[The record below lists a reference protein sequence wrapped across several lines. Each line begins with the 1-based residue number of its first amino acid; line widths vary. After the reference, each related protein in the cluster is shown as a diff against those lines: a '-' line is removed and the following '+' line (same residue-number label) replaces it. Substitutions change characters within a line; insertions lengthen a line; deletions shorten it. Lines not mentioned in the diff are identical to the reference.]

1 MITNKNLNRA
11 KRVKNDEFYTKIE
24 DIALE
29 VSKYSSYFQG
39 KSVLCNCNDVGSAF
53 QQYFKD
59 NFHELGL
66 KKLITVSYG
75 TNATKVE
82 YNSSEIKL
90 LGNGDFR
97 SKECIELLNEADI
110 VVTNPPFSLFREYI
124 DILIVHKKKFLI
136 VGNLNAI
143 KYSNVFPLLMENKIR
158 LGYNSISKFT
168 QADGSIKKFGNIVWY
183 TNLPRSYKILQLDKA
198 FSIED
203 YPKYDNYNAI
213 EVSKTANIPIDYNGI
228 MGVPISYMTKHN
240 PQQFSIVG
248 IFNHGTDHEFDL
260 AKPILNGRELFPRI
274 AIKSRN

>member
-1 MITNKNLNRA
+1 MTNKNLNKA
-11 KRVKNDEFYTKIE
+11 KKVKNDEFYTQIE

-53 QQYFKD
+53 WQYFKD

-66 KKLITVSYG
+66 KNLIAVSYG
-75 TNATKVE
+75 TNATKIE
-82 YNSSEIKL
+82 YNKSESKL

-124 DILIVHKKKFLI
+124 DTLMAHKKKFLI
-136 VGNLNAI
+136 IGNLNAI
-143 KYSNVFPLLMENKIR
+143 KYSNVFPLLMENKIW
-158 LGYNSISKFT
+158 LGYTSINKFT
-168 QADGSIKKFGNIVWY
+168 QADGTIKKFGNIVWY
-183 TNLPRSYKILQLDKA
+183 TNLPRSYKILQLDKT
-198 FSIED
+198 FNKKD

-213 EVSKTANIPIDYNGI
+213 EVSRTANIPIDYNGI
-228 MGVPISYMTKHN
+228 MGVPISYITKHN

-274 AIKSRN
+274 AIKSRK

>member
-1 MITNKNLNRA
+1 MTNKNLNRA
-11 KRVKNDEFYTKIE
+11 KRVKNDEFYTRVE

-29 VSKYSSYFQG
+29 VSKYSSYFKG
-39 KSVLCNCNDVGSAF
+39 KSVLCNCSDVGSAF
-53 QQYFKD
+53 WQYFKD
-59 NFHELGL
+59 NFHELDL
-66 KKLITVSYG
+66 KNLIAVSYG

-82 YNSSEIKL
+82 YNKSETKL

-124 DILIVHKKKFLI
+124 DALIAHKKKFLI

-158 LGYNSISKFT
+158 LGYNSINKFT
-168 QADGSIKKFGNIVWY
+168 QADGSTKKFGNIVWY
-183 TNLPRSYKILQLDKA
+183 TNLPRSYNILQLDKT
-198 FSIED
+198 FNKED

-213 EVSKTANIPIDYNGI
+213 EVSRTANIPIDYNGI

-260 AKPILNGRELFPRI
+260 AKPIINGRELFPRI
-274 AIKSRN
+274 AIKSR

>member
-1 MITNKNLNRA
+1 MTNKNLNRA
-11 KRVKNDEFYTKIE
+11 KRVKNDEFYTRVE

-29 VSKYSSYFQG
+29 VSKYKDYFRG
-39 KSVLCNCNDVGSAF
+39 KSVLCNCNDVNSSF
-53 QQYFKD
+53 WQYFHN

-66 KKLITVSYG
+66 KNLIAVSYG
-75 TNATKVE
+75 TNATKIE
-82 YNSSEIKL
+82 YNSSESKL

-124 DILIVHKKKFLI
+124 DILMAYKKKFLI

-158 LGYNSISKFT
+158 LGYTSINKFT

-183 TNLPRSYKILQLDKA
+183 TNLPRSYNILQLDKT
-198 FSIED
+198 FNRED

-213 EVSKTANIPIDYNGI
+213 EVSRTANIPIDYSGI
-228 MGVPISYMTKHN
+228 IGVPISYIIKHN

>member
-1 MITNKNLNRA
+1 MTNKNLNRA
-11 KRVKNDEFYTKIE
+11 KRVKNDEFYTRVE

-29 VSKYSSYFQG
+29 VSKYKDYFRG
-39 KSVLCNCNDVGSAF
+39 KSVLCNCNDVNSSF
-53 QQYFKD
+53 WQYFYN

-66 KKLITVSYG
+66 KNLIAVSYG
-75 TNATKVE
+75 TNATKIE
-82 YNSSEIKL
+82 YNSSESKL

-110 VVTNPPFSLFREYI
+110 IVTNPPFSLFREYI
-124 DILIVHKKKFLI
+124 DILMAYKKKFLI

-158 LGYNSISKFT
+158 LGYTSINKFT

-183 TNLPRSYKILQLDKA
+183 TNLPRSYNILQLDKT
-198 FSIED
+198 FNREY

-213 EVSKTANIPIDYNGI
+213 EVSRTANIPIDYSGI
-228 MGVPISYMTKHN
+228 IGVPISYIIKHN

-274 AIKSRN
+274 AIKSRK

>member
-1 MITNKNLNRA
+1 MTNKNLNRA
-11 KRVKNDEFYTKIE
+11 KRVKNDEFYTIIE

-29 VSKYSSYFQG
+29 VSKYKDYFQG

-53 QQYFKD
+53 WQYFHN

-66 KKLITVSYG
+66 KNLLAVSYG

-124 DILIVHKKKFLI
+124 DTLMVHKKKFLI
-136 VGNLNAI
+136 VGNLNAV
-143 KYSNVFPLLMENKIR
+143 KYSNVFLLLMENKNS
-158 LGYNSISKFT
+158 LGYTSINKFT
-168 QADGSIKKFGNIVWY
+168 KEDGLIKKFGNIVWY
-183 TNLPRSYKILQLDKA
+183 TNLPRSYNILQLDKTYNK
-198 FSIED
+198 ED
-203 YPKYDNYNAI
+203 YHKYDNYNAI
-213 EVSKTANIPIDYNGI
+213 EVSRTANIPIDYNGI

-260 AKPILNGRELFPRI
+260 AKPMLKGRELFPRI

>member
-1 MITNKNLNRA
+1 MTNKNLNRA
-11 KRVKNDEFYTKIE
+11 KRVKNDEFYTRVE

-29 VSKYSSYFQG
+29 VSKYKDYFRG
-39 KSVLCNCNDVGSAF
+39 KSVLCNCNDVNSSF
-53 QQYFKD
+53 WQYFHN

-66 KKLITVSYG
+66 KNLIAVSYG
-75 TNATKVE
+75 TNATKIE
-82 YNSSEIKL
+82 YNSSESKL

-110 VVTNPPFSLFREYI
+110 IVTNPPFSLFREYI
-124 DILIVHKKKFLI
+124 DILMAYKKKFLI

-158 LGYNSISKFT
+158 LGYTSINKFT

-183 TNLPRSYKILQLDKA
+183 TNLPRSYNILQLDKT
-198 FSIED
+198 FNRED

-213 EVSKTANIPIDYNGI
+213 EVSRTANIPIDYSGI
-228 MGVPISYMTKHN
+228 IGVPISYIIKHN

-274 AIKSRN
+274 AIKSRK

>member
-1 MITNKNLNRA
+1 MTNKNLNRA
-11 KRVKNDEFYTKIE
+11 KRVKNDEFYTIIE

-59 NFHELGL
+59 SFHELGL
-66 KKLITVSYG
+66 KNLIAVSYG
-75 TNATKVE
+75 TNAAKIE
-82 YNSSEIKL
+82 YNSSESKL
-90 LGNGDFR
+90 LGSGDFR

-124 DILIVHKKKFLI
+124 DTLMTHKKKFLI

-143 KYSNVFPLLMENKIR
+143 KYSNIFPLLMENKIR
-158 LGYNSISKFT
+158 LGYNSINKFN

-183 TNLPRSYKILQLDKA
+183 TNLPRSYNKLQLDKTYNK
-198 FSIED
+198 ED

-213 EVSKTANIPIDYNGI
+213 EVSRTANIPIDYSGI

-240 PQQFSIVG
+240 PQQFNIVG

-260 AKPILNGRELFPRI
+260 AKPILNGKELFPRI

>member
-1 MITNKNLNRA
+1 MTNKNLNRA
-11 KRVKNDEFYTKIE
+11 KKVKNDEFYTRVE

-29 VSKYSSYFQG
+29 VSNYKDYFRG
-39 KSVLCNCNDVGSAF
+39 KSVLCNCNDVGSSF
-53 QQYFKD
+53 WQYFHN

-66 KKLITVSYG
+66 KNLIAASYG

-82 YNSSEIKL
+82 YNSSESKL
-90 LGNGDFR
+90 LGSGDFR

-124 DILIVHKKKFLI
+124 DTLMAHKKKFLI

-143 KYSNVFPLLMENKIR
+143 KYSNVFPLLMENKIC
-158 LGYNSISKFT
+158 LGYNNPNKFT
-168 QADGSIKKFGNIVWY
+168 QADGSTKKFGNIVWY
-183 TNLPRSYKILQLDKA
+183 TNLPRGYERLQLDKT
-198 FSIED
+198 FNIED

-213 EVSKTANIPIDYNGI
+213 EVSRTVNIPIDYDGI
-228 MGVPISYMTKHN
+228 MGVPISYITKHN

-274 AIKSRN
+274 AIKSRK

>member
-1 MITNKNLNRA
+1 MTNKNLNRA
-11 KRVKNDEFYTKIE
+11 KRVKNDEFYTRVE

-53 QQYFKD
+53 WQYFKD

-66 KKLITVSYG
+66 KNLIAVSYG
-75 TNATKVE
+75 TNATKIE

-124 DILIVHKKKFLI
+124 DTLMAHKKKFLI

-143 KYSNVFPLLMENKIR
+143 KYSNVFPLLMENKIC
-158 LGYNSISKFT
+158 LGYNIINKFT
-168 QADGSIKKFGNIVWY
+168 QADGSIKKFGNIIWY
-183 TNLPRSYKILQLDKA
+183 TNLPRSYNILQLDKTYNK
-198 FSIED
+198 ED

-228 MGVPISYMTKHN
+228 MGVPI
-240 PQQFSIVG
+240 
-248 IFNHGTDHEFDL
+248 
-260 AKPILNGRELFPRI
+260 
-274 AIKSRN
+274 

>member
-1 MITNKNLNRA
+1 MTNKNLNRA
-11 KRVKNDEFYTKIE
+11 KRVKNDEFYTRIE

-39 KSVLCNCNDVGSAF
+39 KYVLCNCNDVNSSF
-53 QQYFKD
+53 WQYFKD

-66 KKLITVSYG
+66 KNLIAVSYG
-75 TNATKVE
+75 TNATTVE
-82 YNSSEIKL
+82 YNSSESKL

-124 DILIVHKKKFLI
+124 DTLMAHKKKFLI

-143 KYSNVFPLLMENKIR
+143 KYSNVFPLLMENKIC
-158 LGYNSISKFT
+158 LGYTSINKFT

-183 TNLPRSYKILQLDKA
+183 TNLPRNYNILQLNKT
-198 FSIED
+198 FNKED
-203 YPKYDNYNAI
+203 YHKYDNYNAI
-213 EVSKTANIPIDYNGI
+213 EVSRTANIPIDYNGI

>member
-1 MITNKNLNRA
+1 MTNKNLNRA
-11 KRVKNDEFYTKIE
+11 KRVKNDEFYTIIE

-53 QQYFKD
+53 WQYFHN
-59 NFHELGL
+59 NFHGLGL
-66 KKLITVSYG
+66 KNLLAVSYG
-75 TNATKVE
+75 TNATKIE
-82 YNSSEIKL
+82 HNSSEVKL

-124 DILIVHKKKFLI
+124 DTLMAHKKKFLI

-143 KYSNVFPLLMENKIR
+143 KYSNVFPLLMENKIC
-158 LGYNSISKFT
+158 LGYTSINKFT
-168 QADGSIKKFGNIVWY
+168 QADGSTKKFGNIVWY
-183 TNLPRSYKILQLDKA
+183 TNLPRSYNILQLDKT
-198 FSIED
+198 FNKED

-260 AKPILNGRELFPRI
+260 AKPILKGRELFPRI
-274 AIKSRN
+274 AIKSRK

>member
-1 MITNKNLNRA
+1 MTNKNLNRA
-11 KRVKNDEFYTKIE
+11 KRVKNDEFYTRVE

-29 VSKYSSYFQG
+29 VSKYRDYFRG

-53 QQYFKD
+53 CQYFHN

-66 KKLITVSYG
+66 KNLITVSYG
-75 TNATKVE
+75 TNATKIE
-82 YNSSEIKL
+82 YNKSESKL

-124 DILIVHKKKFLI
+124 DILMAHKKKFLI

-143 KYSNVFPLLMENKIR
+143 KYSNIFPLLMENKIR

-183 TNLPRSYKILQLDKA
+183 TNLPRSYKKLQLDKT
-198 FSIED
+198 FNEED

-213 EVSKTANIPIDYNGI
+213 EVSRTVNIPIDYSGI
-228 MGVPISYMTKHN
+228 IGVPISYITKHN

-274 AIKSRN
+274 AIESRN

>member
-1 MITNKNLNRA
+1 MTNKNLIRA
-11 KRVKNDEFYTKIE
+11 KRVKNDEFYTQLD

-29 VSKYSSYFQG
+29 ISKHNSYFRG

-53 QQYFKD
+53 WQYFHD
-59 NFHELGL
+59 NFYELGL
-66 KKLITVSYG
+66 KKLIAVGYG
-75 TNATKVE
+75 INATKVE
-82 YNSSEIKL
+82 YNSSETKL

-124 DILIVHKKKFLI
+124 DILIAHKKEFLI

-143 KYSNVFPLLMENKIR
+143 KYSNIFPLFMQDKIW

-168 QADGSIKKFGNIVWY
+168 QADGSTKKFGNIVWY
-183 TNLPRSYKILQLDKA
+183 TNLPRGYKILQLDKT
-198 FSIED
+198 FNKED

-213 EVSKTANIPIDYNGI
+213 EVSRTANIPIDYSGI
-228 MGVPISYMTKHN
+228 IGVPISYMTKHN

-274 AIKSRN
+274 AIKSRS

>member
-1 MITNKNLNRA
+1 MTNKNLNRA
-11 KRVKNDEFYTKIE
+11 KRVKNDEFYTRIE

-29 VSKYSSYFQG
+29 VSKYKDYFRG

-53 QQYFKD
+53 WQYFHN

-66 KKLITVSYG
+66 KNLLAVSYG
-75 TNATKVE
+75 TNATKIE

-124 DILIVHKKKFLI
+124 DTLMAHKKKFLI
-136 VGNLNAI
+136 VGNLNAV

-158 LGYNSISKFT
+158 LGYNSINKFT

-183 TNLPRSYKILQLDKA
+183 TNLPRSYNILQLDKTYNK
-198 FSIED
+198 ED

-213 EVSKTANIPIDYNGI
+213 EVSRTSNIPIDYNGI

>member
-1 MITNKNLNRA
+1 MTNKNLNRA
-11 KRVKNDEFYTKIE
+11 KRVKNDEFYTRVE

-29 VSKYSSYFQG
+29 VSKYKDYFRG
-39 KSVLCNCNDVGSAF
+39 KSVLCNCNDVNSSF
-53 QQYFKD
+53 WQYFHN

-66 KKLITVSYG
+66 KNLIAVSYG
-75 TNATKVE
+75 TNATKIE
-82 YNSSEIKL
+82 YNSSESKL

-124 DILIVHKKKFLI
+124 DILMAYKKKFLI

-158 LGYNSISKFT
+158 LGYTSINKFT

-183 TNLPRSYKILQLDKA
+183 TNLPRSYNILQLDKT
-198 FSIED
+198 FNRED

-213 EVSKTANIPIDYNGI
+213 EVSRTANIPIDYSGI
-228 MGVPISYMTKHN
+228 IGVPISYIIKHN

-248 IFNHGTDHEFDL
+248 IFNHGTDHEFDV

>member
-1 MITNKNLNRA
+1 MTNKNLNRA
-11 KRVKNDEFYTKIE
+11 KRVKNDEFYTRIE

-29 VSKYSSYFQG
+29 VSNYKDYFRG

-53 QQYFKD
+53 WQYFHN

-66 KKLITVSYG
+66 KNLIAVSYG

-124 DILIVHKKKFLI
+124 DILMAYKKKFLI

-143 KYSNVFPLLMENKIR
+143 KYSNVFPLLMENKIC
-158 LGYNSISKFT
+158 LGYNNINKFT

-183 TNLPRSYKILQLDKA
+183 TNLPRSYERLQLDKT
-198 FSIED
+198 FNKED

-213 EVSKTANIPIDYNGI
+213 EVSKTANIPIDYSGI

-240 PQQFSIVG
+240 PQQFIIVG

-260 AKPILNGRELFPRI
+260 AKPILNDRELFPRI
-274 AIKSRN
+274 AVKSRK

>member
-1 MITNKNLNRA
+1 MTNKNLNRA
-11 KRVKNDEFYTKIE
+11 KRVKNNEFYTRIE

-29 VSKYSSYFQG
+29 VSKYSSYFKG

-53 QQYFKD
+53 WQYFHN

-66 KKLITVSYG
+66 KNLIAVSYG

-82 YNSSEIKL
+82 YNSSETKL

-124 DILIVHKKKFLI
+124 DTLIAHKKKFLI

-143 KYSNVFPLLMENKIR
+143 KYSNVFPLLMENKIC
-158 LGYNSISKFT
+158 LGYNSINKFT
-168 QADGSIKKFGNIVWY
+168 QADGSTKKFGNIVWY
-183 TNLPRSYKILQLDKA
+183 TNLPRSYNILQLDKTYNK
-198 FSIED
+198 EY

-213 EVSKTANIPIDYNGI
+213 EVSKTANIPIDYSGI
-228 MGVPISYMTKHN
+228 IGVPISYMTKHN

-260 AKPILNGRELFPRI
+260 AKPMLNGRELFPRI

>member
-1 MITNKNLNRA
+1 MTNKNLNRA
-11 KRVKNDEFYTKIE
+11 KRVKNNEFYTIIE

-66 KKLITVSYG
+66 NNLIAVSYG
-75 TNATKVE
+75 TNATKIE
-82 YNSSEIKL
+82 YNKSESKL

-124 DILIVHKKKFLI
+124 DILMAHKKKFLI

-158 LGYNSISKFT
+158 LGYNIINKFT

-183 TNLPRSYKILQLDKA
+183 TNLPRRYKKLQLDKT
-198 FSIED
+198 FSIEY

-213 EVSKTANIPIDYNGI
+213 EVSRTANIPIDYNGI